1 MLTNTHP
8 SIPGP
13 NGPKPGP
20 DPLAEIRAARA
31 LLMRLTDRYCPDLE
45 HLVLHIGPLAAAER
59 LRNGDIPGILREQV
73 TPDGVRAAAAAVE
86 VDAETSARCG
96 ARLLIPEDEQ
106 WPTALAATMGIPG
119 AQGMWVR
126 GRAGLEMLSQ
136 PSVVVSGSRAASG
149 YGIHVATDLAGGLS
163 GAGRVIMS
171 GAGFGIDA
179 AAHRGALAAQGTTV
193 AVLPCGIDR
202 AHPAAHV
209 NLLDR
214 IAENGLVVSAQPLG
228 TTMTRARMLDRNRL
242 LAALGDATVVV
253 EAAARSGVL
262 HLAGAANAS
271 GRPVMAVPGPVTSA
285 LSVGTHRLI
294 RDGATMVTG
303 SGDVI
308 AGLRKP
314 W

>member
-1 MLTNTHP
+1 MLTNTHL
-8 SIPGP
+8 SIP
-13 NGPKPGP
+13 GPKPGP
-20 DPLAEIRAARA
+20 DPLAEIRATRA
-31 LLMRLTDRYCPDLE
+31 FLMRLIDRYCPDLE

-59 LRNGDIPGILREQV
+59 LRSGDIPGILREQV
-73 TPDGVRAAAAAVE
+73 TPDRVRAAATAVE
-86 VDAETSARCG
+86 TDAETSARCG
-96 ARLLIPEDEQ
+96 ARLLIPEDERW
-106 WPTALAATMGIPG
+106 WPTALAGTMGIPG

-126 GRAGLEMLSQ
+126 GRAGLEMLAQ
-136 PSVVVSGSRAASG
+136 PSVVISGARAASG
-149 YGIHVATDLAGGLS
+149 YGIHVAGELAGELS

-202 AHPAAHV
+202 AHPTAHV

-214 IAENGLVVSAQPLG
+214 IAENGLVVSAQPPG
-228 TTMTRARMLDRNRL
+228 TMMTRDRMLDRNRL
-242 LAALGDATVVV
+242 LAALGHATVVV

-303 SGDVI
+303 GSDVI
-308 AGLRKP
+308 AGLRQP
-314 W
+314 WCP